1 MGLSIAIPSIK
12 AAVISG
18 QGWIPQPGI
27 LADGRAGKTSRID
40 AKRHGRATAVYSGR
54 ESTLNVENTKE
65 IRMLKMFLNVACGAA
80 VTTYAT
86 LAASADAWPSNPI
99 KLVVTFPAGGSTDV
113 AARLVDLGRPV
124 LVDNK
129 PGAGGNIG
137 ADFVAK
143 APADGYTLLMAT
155 SSHVTNRTLYKSL
168 PYDFLQDLAPVSR
181 IAFVPNM
188 LVVNPSSIHANN
200 LAEFIKL
207 VKDPNNKSRLNYGSG
222 GNGTSHHLAT
232 ALFNA
237 LLGVEMEHVP
247 YKGGAPAAAALLGG
261 QVQVL
266 FAPLVEVQAFIDAGK
281 LKALGVTTKQRSS
294 LYPDIPAIGE
304 VVTGYEVALWNG
316 ILVPAATATD
326 IVGKLNGAIAR
337 ALAQADI
344 KQRLAEQ
351 GSEPAATS
359 PAEFRQFI
367 AAEVGKWAKLV
378 QISGAKVD

>member
-1 MGLSIAIPSIK
+1 MLRS
-12 AAVISG
+12 VL
-18 QGWIPQPGI
+18 QPVCGI
-27 LADGRAGKTSRID
+27 LCSLQL
-40 AKRHGRATAVYSGR
+40 ATA
-54 ESTLNVENTKE
+54 
-65 IRMLKMFLNVACGAA
+65 
-80 VTTYAT
+80 
-86 LAASADAWPSNPI
+86 LAADVWPSNAL

-113 AARLVDLGRPV
+113 TARLVAEKLRTDLGRAV
-124 LVDNK
+124 IVDNK

-168 PYDFLQDLAPVSR
+168 PYDFVNDLAPVSR
-181 IAFVPNM
+181 VAFVPNM
-188 LVVNPSSIHANN
+188 LVVNPTHIRAGN
-200 LAEFIKL
+200 LAEFIQY
-207 VKDPNNKSRLNYGSG
+207 VKGGGSKTKLNYGTG
-222 GNGTSHHLAT
+222 GNGTSHHLAN
-232 ALFNA
+232 ALFNSMV
-237 LLGVEMEHVP
+237 GVEMEHVP

-266 FAPLVEVQAFIDAGK
+266 FAPLVEVLAFVESGK
-281 LKALGVTTKQRSS
+281 LKGLGVTTKQRSA

-304 VVTGYEVALWNG
+304 ILPGYEVALWNG
-316 ILVPAATATD
+316 IVVPANTPAD
-326 IVGKLNGAIAR
+326 IVGKLNSAIVK

-351 GSEPAATS
+351 GSEPAATT